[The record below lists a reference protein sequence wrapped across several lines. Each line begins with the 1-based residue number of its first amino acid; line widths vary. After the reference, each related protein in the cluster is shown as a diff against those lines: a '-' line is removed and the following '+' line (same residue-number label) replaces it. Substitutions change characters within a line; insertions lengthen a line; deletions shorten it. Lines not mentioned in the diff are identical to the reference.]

1 MAEMA
6 TFYLLVLVY
15 ALTSGYGLYMLKASN
30 MVPSI
35 TLVAGVFAY
44 GLGFVIWLWTLKRYD
59 LSIAFPVAAGAL
71 MIASQFFGRQ
81 LGEAFTG
88 TKFVGI
94 LFIIAGSWILS
105 SNR

>member
-6 TFYLLVLVY
+6 IFYLVVLIY

-30 MVPSI
+30 LVPGI
-35 TLVAGVFAY
+35 TLVAGVLAY
-44 GLGFVIWLWTLKRYD
+44 GVGFAIWLWTLKRYD
-59 LSIAFPVAAGAL
+59 LSIAFPIAAGAL

-81 LGEAFTG
+81 LGEAFTT

-94 LFIIAGSWILS
+94 AFIIVGSWILS

>member
-1 MAEMA
+1 MAEMT
-6 TFYLLVLVY
+6 TFYTMVLIY

-30 MVPSI
+30 LAPST
-35 TLVAGVFAY
+35 TLVAGVIAY

-71 MIASQFFGRQ
+71 MIATQFFGRQ
-81 LGEAFTG
+81 LGEAFSVS
-88 TKFVGI
+88 KFAGI
-94 LFIIAGSWILS
+94 ALIIAGSWILS